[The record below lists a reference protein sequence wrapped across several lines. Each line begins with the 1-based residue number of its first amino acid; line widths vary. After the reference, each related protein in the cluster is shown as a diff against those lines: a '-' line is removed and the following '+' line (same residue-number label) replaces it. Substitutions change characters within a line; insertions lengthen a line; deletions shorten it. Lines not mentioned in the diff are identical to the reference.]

1 MDCIFC
7 LKGSNS
13 WWEGD
18 LRRNFAQ
25 LFLGWLYWECLGHE
39 LALVTVLEIFAKVN
53 STQSPSGFY
62 SGAVLWTSPKCGS
75 FSPRSRYIVLF
86 LLLLFAC
93 FFLFVLLSE
102 NFLQTWGFNH
112 CLTKKQKTSP
122 NLTCL
127 RISKLNCKTKI
138 WDKHLDKESVY
149 NCWSLFSG
157 DILHLMTFYRES
169 TTPSTLVNARW
180 LS

>member
-1 MDCIFC
+1 MDCTFC

-25 LFLGWLYWECLGHE
+25 LSLGSLYWECLGHE
-39 LALVTVLEIFAKVN
+39 LALVTVPEVFAKVN
-53 STQSPSGFY
+53 STQSPSPFY
-62 SGAVLWTSPKCGS
+62 NGAVLWTSSKCGS

-93 FFLFVLLSE
+93 FCLFVLLSE
-102 NFLQTWGFNH
+102 NFLQTCGFNH
-112 CLTKKQKTSP
+112 YLTKKKKTSP

-127 RISKLNCKTKI
+127 RISKLNCKKKKLRRALRRGECLQLLAPFFG
-138 WDKHLDKESVY
+138 WYLAFDEKRVRKRLPH
-149 NCWSLFSG
+149 
-157 DILHLMTFYRES
+157 R
-169 TTPSTLVNARW
+169 STLDSYHR
-180 LS
+180 